1 MAIAGNIDQIL
12 LSNKYN
18 INAYGLVVNQGATG
32 ATVDYLNT
40 GATGATGFLPVSPGD
55 AFFIGGTSKE
65 TSSEYIVQKVLGPT
79 SLLVGPNFGAG
90 ATGLSITGS
99 TGNVAFI
106 QQSPKYIKYV
116 NQTLGNTSTGQR
128 SDVYGVNAAEESAG
142 RTHNNHPQHAGW
154 VRHTNGYGPV
164 TGVTITNG
172 GWFSGS
178 TAPTVTFSTTVGSTG
193 VILATGY
200 AVMSTPAV
208 TGGSTGCY
216 VTSVVVT
223 NGGLFTTNPNNWV
236 GGATGFTNP
245 VTVTM
250 AKVGAT
256 GLAATGTVTLGG
268 RFGRNLNE
276 TLVAFKNINNDAN
289 DDAIFPDA

>member
-1 MAIAGNIDQIL
+1 MPFIGVNDKIAFSSTYDISTAGVVTRASGSDSFITKGVSVGDSIVL
-12 LSNKYN
+12 GSAEYIVKSITSATALSVFV
-18 INAYGLVVNQGATG
+18 AEFGGSVPSQSGATTYVQQKPKYVKRVIQPIG
-32 ATVDYLNT
+32 GTSIGQRVDVYGVST
-40 GATGATGFLPVSPGD
+40 GATGTFSP
-55 AFFIGGTSKE
+55 TE
-65 TSSEYIVQKVLGPT
+65 
-79 SLLVGPNFGAG
+79 
-90 ATGLSITGS
+90 
-99 TGNVAFI
+99 
-106 QQSPKYIKYV
+106 QQIA
-116 NQTLGNTSTGQR
+116 R
-128 SDVYGVNAAEESAG
+128 SY
-142 RTHNNHPQHAGW
+142 NNHTAHAGW
-154 VRHTNGYGPV
+154 VRHTSGYGPV
-164 TGVTITNG
+164 TGVTVTNG
-172 GWFSGS
+172 GWFFGS
-178 TAPTVTFSTTVGSTG
+178 TGPAVTFSTTVGATG

-256 GLAATGTVTLGG
+256 GIAATGTVTLGG

>member
-40 GATGATGFLPVSPGD
+40 VATGATGFIPVSPGD
-55 AFFIGGTSKE
+55 AFFIGGTTKE

-116 NQTLGNTSTGQR
+116 NQTLGNTSIGQR

-142 RTHNNHPQHAGW
+142 RTHNNHPAHAGW
-154 VRHTNGYGPV
+154 VKHTNGYGPV

-172 GWFSGS
+172 GWFQGS
-178 TAPTVTFSTTVGSTG
+178 TAPTVTFSTTVGATG
-193 VILATGY
+193 VIQATGY
-200 AVMSTPAV
+200 ALLTNNAV
-208 TGGSTGCY
+208 S
-216 VTSVVVT
+216 SVVIT
-223 NGGLFTTNPNNWV
+223 NGGLYTTTPSNWV
-236 GGATGFTNP
+236 GGATGFVNP

-250 AKVGAT
+250 AKVGST
-256 GLAATGTVTLGG
+256 GIAATGTVTLGG

-276 TLVAFKNINNDAN
+276 TLVVVNNVVGDSDN
-289 DDAIFPDA
+289 STIFPTS

>member
-1 MAIAGNIDQIL
+1 MAIAGNKDQIL
-12 LSNKYN
+12 LNDRYN

-32 ATVDYLNT
+32 ATTDYFNT
-40 GATGATGFLPVSPGD
+40 GATGATGFAPVSPGD
-55 AFFIGGTSKE
+55 SFWIGGITREASN
-65 TSSEYIVQKVLGPT
+65 EYLVQKVLGPT
-79 SLLVGPNFGAG
+79 SLLVGPNIGAG
-90 ATGLSITGS
+90 ATGLNITPVVGA
-99 TGNVAFI
+99 TAFV

-128 SDVYGVNAAEESAG
+128 FDVYGVSPAEESAA

-178 TAPTVTFSTTVGSTG
+178 TAPTVTFSTTVGATG
-193 VILATGY
+193 VLKATGY
-200 AVMSTPAV
+200 ALLTNNAV
-208 TGGSTGCY
+208 S
-216 VTSVVVT
+216 SVVIT
-223 NGGLFTTNPNNWV
+223 NGGLYTTTPSNWV
-236 GGATGFTNP
+236 GGATGFVNP

-250 AKVGAT
+250 AAVGST
-256 GLAATGTVTLGG
+256 GVAATGTVTLGG

-276 TLVAFKNINNDAN
+276 TLVVLNTVIGDADNNST
-289 DDAIFPDA
+289 FPTS